1 MIRRPP
7 RSTRTDTLF
16 PYTTLFRSHQ
26 PGENLVVRR
35 AHEADRRIADLGVI
49 RDIDQVACR
58 GEFASTGEAIA
69 VNLRNERLG
78 EIPHP
83 ETAFH
88 DMAAPITDAGS
99 GVVGTRPS
107 PPPPATPR
115 GKSVPEEKHFPAPR
129 T

>member
-1 MIRRPP
+1 MRI
-7 RSTRTDTLF
+7 SDWSSDVCSSDL
-16 PYTTLFRSHQ
+16 
-26 PGENLVVRR
+26 NLVVRR

-99 GVVGTRPS
+99 GDRTSTRLNS
-107 PPPPATPR
+107 
-115 GKSVPEEKHFPAPR
+115 SH
-129 T
+129 

>member
-1 MIRRPP
+1 MRI
-7 RSTRTDTLF
+7 SDWSSDVCSSDL
-16 PYTTLFRSHQ
+16 
-26 PGENLVVRR
+26 NLVVRR

-69 VNLRNERLG
+69 VNLRSERLG

-99 GVVGTRPS
+99 GVVRNRPVPAALDRSLGGVVAARKRTRLNSS
-107 PPPPATPR
+107 P
-115 GKSVPEEKHFPAPR
+115 
-129 T
+129 